1 MSKFCHTTNFTLCV
15 PLESIDLTLLTF
27 TRRARK
33 AIGGLEN
40 YSSIANCM
48 DEHVEQIGN
57 HAVGKANA

>member
-1 MSKFCHTTNFTLCV
+1 M
-15 PLESIDLTLLTF
+15 LTF

-57 HAVGKANA
+57 HAIGKANA